1 MVTCTASVPD
11 KDTSGDNFYG
21 QVSCNQ
27 QFIDWA
33 LNAYSIDQA
42 DWDEGFGYEEP
53 CNTDRPLSRTLN
65 AIWVLAYSAVDYDR
79 DAYTKSDVV
88 PPGSVVTAVARG
100 PDHLDL
106 FVVGYDGGIYH
117 SAWSSNNNERK
128 WMPWRAIGNPDAGE
142 NVPIFS
148 TVTAI
153 SRNPSR
159 IDIFVVGH
167 NGGIYTSGQNNGG
180 GWENWHPVGDPGA
193 GQTVP
198 IRSTVWPV
206 ARNSN
211 QIDIF
216 VIGHNGGIYT
226 SGQNNGGGWENWHSV
241 GNPSAGHNVPI
252 NSTVSAVARNSDRID
267 IFVVGHNGGIYT
279 SGQNNGGGWENWHPV
294 GDPGAGQTVP
304 IRSTVWPVARNSN
317 QIDIFVIG
325 HNGGIYTSG
334 QNNGGGW
341 ENWHSVG
348 NPSAGHNVPI
358 NSTVSAVARNSDR
371 IDIFVVGHNGGIYT
385 SGQNNG
391 GGWENWHPVGD
402 PGAGQTVPIR
412 STVWPV
418 ARNSNQIDIF
428 VVGNDGGIYSAWWN
442 PNSNWAN
449 WFPIS
454 CFNILHWA
462 RRYTWDQIDELDA
475 VCGDGTYDALTHQ
488 GIDDYTL
495 LSLSFFYQRN
505 AVERAGT
512 LLHEAR
518 HMGGKHHDSQFPT
531 RSPQLFN
538 NGPDPKKF
546 AADSTWGFEGAWM
559 FDALYLWWF
568 YFDGRRTT
576 PALRA
581 SAKAR
586 ANIIINNCFA
596 THPGFLVL

>member
-153 SRNPSR
+153 SRNPS
-159 IDIFVVGH
+159 
-167 NGGIYTSGQNNGG
+167 
-180 GWENWHPVGDPGA
+180 
-193 GQTVP
+193 
-198 IRSTVWPV
+198 
-206 ARNSN
+206 
-211 QIDIF
+211 
-216 VIGHNGGIYT
+216 
-226 SGQNNGGGWENWHSV
+226 
-241 GNPSAGHNVPI
+241 
-252 NSTVSAVARNSDRID
+252 RID